1 MYEQQAISNY
11 PPARKLLPVLER
23 VKQAYLLWHTYHAE
37 LPKLHRYSLGA
48 RIDTLFIEIIEAI
61 SVAAFLVREEKL
73 PYVRL
78 ATRKV
83 DTLKLLC
90 MILWETKSLDMKK
103 YIALSELLDE
113 VGKML
118 GGWNGQLTKNS
129 TPPACAQ
136 RAGRPKRGEK

>member
-1 MYEQQAISNY
+1 
-11 PPARKLLPVLER
+11 LER
-23 VKQAYLLWHTYHAE
+23 IKQTYLLWHTYHAE

-48 RIDTLFIEIIEAI
+48 RVDSLFIEVIEAL
-61 SVAAFLVREEKL
+61 SVAAFLAREEKL

-90 MILWETKSLDMKK
+90 MILWETKSLDTKK
-103 YIALSELLDE
+103 YVGLSEGLDE

-118 GGWNGQLTKNS
+118 GGWNGQLNKNS
-129 TPPACAQ
+129 SP
-136 RAGRPKRGEK
+136 PKRGEK

>member
-1 MYEQQAISNY
+1 
-11 PPARKLLPVLER
+11 LER

-48 RIDTLFIEIIEAI
+48 RIDTLFIEIMEFI
-61 SVAAFLVREEKL
+61 SAAAFLSREEKL
-73 PYVRL
+73 PYVRI

-83 DTLKLLC
+83 DTLKLLF
-90 MILWETKSLDMKK
+90 MILWETKSLDTKK
-103 YIALSELLDE
+103 YIAVSEVLDE

-129 TPPACAQ
+129 TL
-136 RAGRPKRGEK
+136 PKQGEK